1 MEGIRMANSELNI
14 RKRKQWNKFM
24 ETMELNKT
32 GLDASCIYGLYIAF
46 VQDKNLL
53 YSGANVRKL
62 LSETHKIPFYYTHTA
77 YEFNKIK
84 YFKIR
89 PKLFRYLKDQTEEG
103 EKARSLYRQMLA
115 YKQNTSVSLGT
126 VIKNSKDK
134 EKDLKKDYTY
144 DLNKDDPIQSK
155 NLTYDR
161 LIWSINNVLKT
172 VPANKLLALSH
183 VKKVYDTIK
192 VPKNMKS
199 SLDKAVRDAVYTISE
214 ARSIDEIKVYK
225 KRFDNL
231 IEIIK
236 PPKKEKKK

>member
-14 RKRKQWNKFM
+14 KKRAQFDKFM

-46 VQDKNLL
+46 VQDKDLL

-62 LSETHKIPFYYTHTA
+62 LSDTYKIPFYYTHTA
-77 YEFNKIK
+77 YEYQKIK
-84 YFKIR
+84 HYKIR
-89 PKLFRYLKDQTEEG
+89 PKLFKHLKDQTEEG
-103 EKARSLYRQMLA
+103 EEARRLYRQMLT
-115 YKQNTSVSLGT
+115 YKQDTSVSLGT
-126 VIKNSKDK
+126 IIKNSKDR
-134 EKDLKKDYTY
+134 EKDLKNDYTY

-155 NLTYDR
+155 NLTYDK
-161 LIWSINNVLKT
+161 LVWAINTVLKT

-192 VPKNMKS
+192 VPKNMKP
-199 SLDKAVRDAVYTISE
+199 SLDKAVRDAVYTINE
-214 ARSIDEIKVYK
+214 ARSVDEIKTYK

-231 IEIIK
+231 IAIIK